1 MTDNNNNKVI
11 SSLDKSLNLD
21 DFTDKISGI
30 QNEIETSAKKYCETL
45 QNDINR
51 VSDFTKKINN
61 KSSVKDLTVPI
72 EETVELLHKQMTAL
86 NELFVKFH
94 KEIMLLFDP
103 INNRLETLEKTFYSK
118 INNIGAKNIIIS
130 NEDINQKN
138 AQNIDEE
145 GTLFLEE
152 SKDIE
157 LPPLKGTVSLFNEK
171 EALYAL
177 KDYGNQIVFKQTKR
191 LPNNEEIGQNY
202 AFFKKITDEKGNIA
216 YEVAHKS
223 KNFKMEILIK
233 RKLNKIKNNF
243 KKKGGSD
250 GGSVDF
256 YFLLKWNESQIQ
268 FQRQIDK
275 KFDKYALNNFFVQ
288 CSENSYSIYIP
299 SAKDKNKVNSLKMRN
314 EMQKRN
320 KSNKRQN
327 MNNRNKLFNAVK
339 NVIENMY
346 FNPIQP
352 QRYKPAI
359 KPQYIP
365 NPRPKFRGRKY
376 YPRREENKQRNNEIK
391 QLRNEIQFV
400 QQQLRRPPFTSSRWW

>member
-1 MTDNNNNKVI
+1 MADNNKIVL
-11 SSLDKSLNLD
+11 SLDKSIHID
-21 DFTDKISGI
+21 EFTDKISGI
-30 QNEIETSAKKYCETL
+30 QNEIETSAKKYSENL
-45 QNDINR
+45 QKEINR

-61 KSSVKDLTVPI
+61 KSSVKDLAIPI

-86 NELFVKFH
+86 HELFIKFH
-94 KEIMLLFDP
+94 KDIMNLFDP
-103 INNRLETLEKTFYSK
+103 INNRIETLEKNYYSR
-118 INNIGAKNIIIS
+118 INNIGGKNNILP
-130 NEDINQKN
+130 NEDTN

-152 SKDIE
+152 SKEIE
-157 LPPLKGTVSLFNEK
+157 LPSLKGIVSFFNEK

-177 KDYGNQIVFKQTKR
+177 KDYGNQLVFKQTKR

-202 AFFKKITDEKGNIA
+202 AFFKKITDDKGNIA

-275 KFDKYALNNFFVQ
+275 KFDKYALNNFFIQ
-288 CSENSYSIYIP
+288 STENSYSIYIP
-299 SAKDKNKVNSLKMRN
+299 SEKDKNAVNNLKKRN
-314 EMQKRN
+314 ETQKGNNVKKKNN
-320 KSNKRQN
+320 K
-327 MNNRNKLFNAVK
+327 NNRRKLFSAVE
-339 NVIENMY
+339 NVMKKMY
-346 FNPIQP
+346 YNPIQS
-352 QRYKPAI
+352 QRYRPITKP
-359 KPQYIP
+359 KYIP
-365 NPRPKFRGRKY
+365 NPRPKFIRRKY
-376 YPRREENKQRNNEIK
+376 YPQREETKQRNDDIR
-391 QLRNEIQFV
+391 QLRNELQFI
-400 QQQLRRPPFTSSRWW
+400 QQQLRNRPPFTSSRWW